1 MTGLIYSGHLVTES
15 VNLGLFKGTQ
25 ADSLR
30 RDLSAREQLWPERV
44 SLAVFSKDA
53 LSKVSLAASQG
64 MCWRDSPSGEIV
76 AILTCDLA
84 WG

>member
-1 MTGLIYSGHLVTES
+1 MSPRPEGMTGLIDSGLSVVTES

-53 LSKVSLAASQG
+53 QSFLG
-64 MCWRDSPSGEIV
+64 W
-76 AILTCDLA
+76 
-84 WG
+84 